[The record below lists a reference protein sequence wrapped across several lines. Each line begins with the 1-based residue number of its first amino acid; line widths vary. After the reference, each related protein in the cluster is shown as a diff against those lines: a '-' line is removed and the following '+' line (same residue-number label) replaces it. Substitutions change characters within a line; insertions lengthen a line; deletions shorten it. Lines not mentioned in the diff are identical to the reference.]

1 MAHSLHIR
9 ETELPKRIGLD
20 DWMSRVAELAPKVH
34 DGWDADDI
42 HDLRTAIRRCRT
54 MAEGLSEVNPDP
66 GWRKLKK
73 STRKL
78 FRALGDLRDS
88 HVKLEW
94 IKKLAPASDPLRKL
108 LTQSISVRMAAQQE
122 ACQKALAK
130 FDLKEWRRLSKKLSD
145 RAQFF
150 PPESVVYQRLAL
162 TRLNEA
168 ALQHQVAR
176 QGRSRIAW
184 HRLRMALKHFRYT
197 LENFVPQRGEP
208 WMENL
213 KRMQDLLGDVHDL
226 DVLRREIWRHKKKSD
241 ISQIERW
248 LALIQKRRARRLAD
262 FASLVV
268 GNPPVW
274 QVWRGGFR
282 SVPTLQF
289 VPVPPAATPAV
300 HSAS

>member
-9 ETELPKRIGLD
+9 EAEPPKRIGLD
-20 DWMSRVAELAPKVH
+20 DWMSRVAELAPKVQG
-34 DGWDADDI
+34 GWDADDI
-42 HDLRTAIRRCRT
+42 HDLRTAMRRCRT

-78 FRALGDLRDS
+78 FRALGELRDS

-108 LTQSISVRMAAQQE
+108 LTQSINARTAAQQE

-130 FDLKEWRRLSKKLSD
+130 FDPKEWRRLSKKLSD

-168 ALQHQVAR
+168 ALQYQVAR
-176 QGRSRIAW
+176 KGRSRIAW

-226 DVLRREIWRHKKKSD
+226 DVLRREIWRHKAKTDLSH
-241 ISQIERW
+241 IERW
-248 LALIQKRRARRLAD
+248 LELMQKRRARRLAD
-262 FASLVV
+262 LAVLVA

-274 QVWRGGFR
+274 QVWRTGFR

-289 VPVPPAATPAV
+289 VPAPAGATPAV